1 MDQNFSDILNIFK
14 RLDESS
20 TNARQEREHDHDEEY
35 NPHTHADAPERK
47 PQSEGSMADAEH
59 HHSGPEFTGYWKGT
73 DPRTPGQHM
82 VGGGCEEDVE
92 VPTGLAEC
100 EPGEKITTR
109 KGDYSGTVEKIEG
122 GKVYFRTETGK
133 LYRTPVA
140 NIQKS
145 VEEDNIA
152 GAGSTGT
159 TGAYGAAGSTDPV
172 ERQKAA
178 AAMTAA
184 QQAVQ
189 KTKSAIG
196 MPPGVSP
203 TKVAQTLINP
213 PANPQDFQKANPDTK
228 KITGSLGGQF
238 EKFLGTAAKDNPAA
252 LQSVLQK
259 MQQVNKAS

>member
-20 TNARQEREHDHDEEY
+20 INSRQEREYDRDEE
-35 NPHTHADAPERK
+35 HDLHLHADAPERK

-73 DPRTPGQHM
+73 DPRTPGKHM
-82 VGGGCEEDVE
+82 VGGGAEESVE

-140 NIQKS
+140 NVQKS
-145 VEEDNIA
+145 VEEDGNVV
-152 GAGSTGT
+152 GAVTGSNTQT
-159 TGAYGAAGSTDPV
+159 TDPV
-172 ERQKAA
+172 EKQKAV
-178 AAMTAA
+178 AAMSAA

-203 TKVAQTLINP
+203 TKVAQTLIDP
-213 PANPQDFQKANPDTK
+213 PDNPQEFQKATPDTK

-238 EKFLGTAAKDNPAA
+238 EKFLGTAAKNDPAA